1 MNKPEIKLEE
11 REEQNK
17 QTELEGVELLASF
30 FDIVASGTEQETKII
45 FIPRANVAD
54 QFSDDMLNKVGQNV
68 NNGFIADLSSMDEWN
83 DFNKRGLELVKQEK
97 NAKSTPWDGAS
108 NFKSPTLMQAA
119 LKFSDRAST
128 ELLRQ
133 DNIVKTKIIGKDLD
147 GEKAKSAERVAEY
160 SNFQINVQMEEWRE
174 EHETLIY
181 KLPYDGCA
189 FKKTFFDQRLGRSM
203 SNIILYP
210 DFVVNN
216 RVKSISRL
224 RRFSTQ
230 FELSHNDILERQNQ
244 GLWLDIEIS
253 AISDSEDTED
263 QAEADKMTDFIE
275 QQGYFDL
282 DGDGYEEPYTFTI
295 AKHSS
300 QIVRITP
307 RFEPSDV
314 LVKDEKNRRATDLS
328 SLMTVDGLAGADG
341 KREVVRIKPVN
352 DITKYSFLHDPEGG
366 FLDIGYSYI
375 LGALTNAINA
385 TTNQLVDSGTL
396 ANTGG
401 GWLAKGFR
409 GKMGSSAF
417 KPGEYKQTGIS
428 AQDLSSGIFPRPIQ
442 DASPTLFSMMQ
453 LFISSSQELSASADL
468 SQTIGANA
476 PATTTLALVQEQQ
489 QSAGAIILRIYR
501 AMASEFK
508 KLFILNSK
516 FLDPQEYQE
525 VLDDPEANFEFDF
538 DLRRMNIVPVANPEI
553 SSQIQRIQQAQ
564 TEVSQVELVAM
575 AGGNIRPIIEN
586 FYEAIGSQ
594 RMEEIFPE
602 EDAEQRL
609 QRLLSENPELAEL
622 ISGEAERLDLLAAAE
637 ADRIEREEARADLK
651 ASSDADKAHSEIKKN
666 KSIEVLN
673 YEKAETED
681 VKNQISTH
689 KAVGELDNQE
699 LQNQQALQQIQQP
712 QGLNDDK

>member
-1 MNKPEIKLEE
+1 
-11 REEQNK
+11 
-17 QTELEGVELLASF
+17 
-30 FDIVASGTEQETKII
+30 
-45 FIPRANVAD
+45 
-54 QFSDDMLNKVGQNV
+54 
-68 NNGFIADLSSMDEWN
+68 
-83 DFNKRGLELVKQEK
+83 
-97 NAKSTPWDGAS
+97 
-108 NFKSPTLMQAA
+108 
-119 LKFSDRAST
+119 
-128 ELLRQ
+128 
-133 DNIVKTKIIGKDLD
+133 
-147 GEKAKSAERVAEY
+147 
-160 SNFQINVQMEEWRE
+160 
-174 EHETLIY
+174 
-181 KLPYDGCA
+181 
-189 FKKTFFDQRLGRSM
+189 
-203 SNIILYP
+203 
-210 DFVVNN
+210 
-216 RVKSISRL
+216 
-224 RRFSTQ
+224 
-230 FELSHNDILERQNQ
+230 
-244 GLWLDIEIS
+244 
-253 AISDSEDTED
+253 
-263 QAEADKMTDFIE
+263 
-275 QQGYFDL
+275 
-282 DGDGYEEPYTFTI
+282 
-295 AKHSS
+295 
-300 QIVRITP
+300 
-307 RFEPSDV
+307 
-314 LVKDEKNRRATDLS
+314 
-328 SLMTVDGLAGADG
+328 
-341 KREVVRIKPVN
+341 
-352 DITKYSFLHDPEGG
+352 
-366 FLDIGYSYI
+366 
-375 LGALTNAINA
+375 
-385 TTNQLVDSGTL
+385 
-396 ANTGG
+396 
-401 GWLAKGFR
+401 
-409 GKMGSSAF
+409 
-417 KPGEYKQTGIS
+417 
-428 AQDLSSGIFPRPIQ
+428 
-442 DASPTLFSMMQ
+442 MMQ

>member
-1 MNKPEIKLEE
+1 MNKPEIKLVE

-30 FDIVASGTEQETKII
+30 FDIVANGTEQEAKII
-45 FIPRANVAD
+45 FIPKANVAD

-133 DNIVKTKIIGKDLD
+133 DDIVKTKIIGKDLD

-314 LVKDEKNRRATDLS
+314 LVKDEKNRRATDLA
-328 SLMTVDGLAGADG
+328 SLMTVDGLAVVDG
-341 KREVVRIKPVN
+341 KREVVRIRPVN

-385 TTNQLVDSGTL
+385 TTNQLVDAGTL

-409 GKMGSSAF
+409 KKMGNSPF

-428 AQDLSSGIFPRPIQ
+428 AQDLSNGIFPRPIQ

-651 ASSDADKAHSEIKKN
+651 ASSDADKAHSEIGKN

>member
-1 MNKPEIKLEE
+1 MNKPEIKLVE

-30 FDIVASGTEQETKII
+30 FDIVANGTEQEAKII
-45 FIPRANVAD
+45 FIPKANVAD

-133 DNIVKTKIIGKDLD
+133 DDIVKTKIIGKDLD

-314 LVKDEKNRRATDLS
+314 LVKDEKNRRATDLA
-328 SLMTVDGLAGADG
+328 SLMTVDGLAVVDG
-341 KREVVRIKPVN
+341 KREVVRIRPVN

-385 TTNQLVDSGTL
+385 TTNQLVDAGTL

-409 GKMGSSAF
+409 KKMGNSPF

-428 AQDLSSGIFPRPIQ
+428 AQDLSNGILPRPIQ

-651 ASSDADKAHSEIKKN
+651 ASSDADKAHSEIGKN

-689 KAVGELDNQE
+689 KAVGELDNQD
-699 LQNQQALQQIQQP
+699 LQNQQVLQQIQQP